1 VSRRELPRWLA
12 LLVFVAL
19 GLVPIVAG
27 DYWTGQLSRYVLYGI
42 FAMSLALLWGRAGM
56 LSFGHA
62 AFFGFG
68 GYVMAA
74 VLLGRFNIGI
84 ADPWAALALAV
95 AATAA
100 FGLLLGLFLFWGGGI
115 SGPYLALVTLAVAV
129 ILEQVVRGWYAL
141 GADNGLSSVP
151 ALPLGG
157 DPWNPRPPFYLALGA
172 AAAVYFLF
180 DALLATRF
188 GAVLT
193 ALRTNPER
201 LQYFGYSVIA
211 YRIAAFVLGAA
222 AAGLAGALFV
232 TTDSFASPSLIG
244 FALSAEVV
252 IWVALGGRSLL
263 LAAFLAAV
271 LVRLAEA
278 YLSEAL
284 GPWWPLALGI
294 LLMASVIS
302 LPEGL
307 LVTVLQRL
315 VRLATRSPG
324 RIRGG

>member
-1 VSRRELPRWLA
+1 MSRRELPRWLP
-12 LLVFVAL
+12 LLVFGAL
-19 GLVPIVAG
+19 ALVPTVAG
-27 DYWTGQLSRYVLYGI
+27 DYWTGQLSRYVLFGI

-74 VLLGRFNIGI
+74 ALLGRLDIGI

-95 AATAA
+95 AATTA

-129 ILEQVVRGWYAL
+129 ILEQVVRSWYAL
-141 GADNGLSSVP
+141 GADNGLSNVP
-151 ALPLGG
+151 SLPLGD

-201 LQYFGYSVIA
+201 LRYFGYSVIA

-263 LAAFLAAV
+263 LAAFLAAI
-271 LVRLAEA
+271 LVRVAEA
-278 YLSEAL
+278 YLSETL
-284 GPWWPLALGI
+284 GPWWPLALGV
-294 LLMASVIS
+294 LLMASVIA
-302 LPEGL
+302 LPDGL
-307 LVTVLQRL
+307 LVTPLQRL
-315 VRLATRSPG
+315 VHPLARSPG
-324 RIRGG
+324 RVRGG